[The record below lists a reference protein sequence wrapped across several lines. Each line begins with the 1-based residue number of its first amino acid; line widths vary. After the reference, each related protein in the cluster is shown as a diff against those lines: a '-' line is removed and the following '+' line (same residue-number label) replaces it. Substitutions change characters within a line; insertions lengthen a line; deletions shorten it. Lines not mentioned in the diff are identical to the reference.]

1 MKSTTRRHLVATLVL
16 GAAAGVVGAQPSSS
30 VSAERG
36 WTRPTVAGQPAAGGY
51 LVLQNR
57 GGADRVVAAASP
69 VAQRVELHTMKLEND
84 VMRMRQLD
92 AIDLPAGQ
100 TVELKPGGLHLMVFG
115 LQAPL
120 KTGERLP
127 LVLTLEKGGELRT
140 ELTVRPTPPGGPAPA
155 EHGTHGAHGAHTGQG
170 AGHKH

>member
-1 MKSTTRRHLVATLVL
+1 MNPITLTALRAALAALVL
-16 GAAAGVVGAQPSSS
+16 AAAGGVAAQSSA

-51 LVLQNR
+51 LVLQNK
-57 GGADRVVAAASP
+57 GGADRVVAASSP
-69 VAQRVELHTMKLEND
+69 VAQRVELHTMTLDND
-84 VMRMRQLD
+84 IMRMRQLD

-100 TVELKPGGLHLMVFG
+100 TVELRPGGLHLMVFG
-115 LQAPL
+115 LKAPL

-140 ELTVRPTPPGGPAPA
+140 ELAVRPTPPGGPAPA
-155 EHGTHGAHGAHTGQG
+155 EHGTHGAHGG
-170 AGHKH
+170 AHKH